1 MKTWLFRPFE
11 RIAGGPAL
19 VLGLI
24 VILLTA
30 WMAARGGL
38 HTDGVVD
45 LHFWPDP
52 GVLHL
57 IAQGF
62 INWLSLSL
70 ALLAAAWWLRRG
82 RFRVL
87 DLLATQALARWPLLL
102 GVGYLSIRPISEAI
116 EQGTANMM
124 AAMPEDPSQ
133 VMAPPELL
141 LEAMWLM
148 LISLPLLALIG
159 WMIWLMYHAY
169 SLVTDLKGQRG
180 IFSFAGALVVAEIFS
195 KALIFILFQA

>member
-24 VILLTA
+24 VILITA
-30 WMAARGGL
+30 WWAARGGL
-38 HTDGVVD
+38 QTDGVLD
-45 LHFWPDP
+45 LHFKPDA
-52 GVLHL
+52 GVFQL
-57 IAQGF
+57 IVQGF

-70 ALLAAAWWLRRG
+70 ALLAAAGWLSRG

-102 GVGYLSIRPISEAI
+102 GVGYLSIRPIAEAI
-116 EQGTANMM
+116 EQGTARMM

-141 LEAMWLM
+141 LDAMWLM
-148 LISLPLLALIG
+148 LISLPLLVLIG

-180 IFSFAGALVVAEIFS
+180 VFSFVGALVAAEILS
-195 KALIFILFQA
+195 KVLIYLIFSI